1 LLRFQT
7 KELSVRII
15 QKNKISDEQQ
25 DSVQQLE
32 NGFRSGGMEYQI
44 LINKSMGFSQSLS
57 RVSAG
62 CDIIWQ
68 KPNITQV
75 AIENT

>member
-25 DSVQQLE
+25 DSIQQLE

-44 LINKSMGFSQSLS
+44 LINKSM
-57 RVSAG
+57 
-62 CDIIWQ
+62 IWQ

-75 AIENT
+75 AIY